1 MIETE
6 CYKELN
12 VLGPNCTP
20 TPDLLINNP
29 LTNNDSRGC
38 FPFRRKKKQNA
49 RTRQIPISDGHLLE
63 LSQSQGSELPA
74 S

>member
-6 CYKELN
+6 CFKELN
-12 VLGPNCTP
+12 VLGPNSSP
-20 TPDLLINNP
+20 TPDLLVNYP
-29 LTNNDSRGC
+29 PTNNDSHGC

-49 RTRQIPISDGHLLE
+49 RAKEIPLPECQLLE
-63 LSQSQGSELPA
+63 LSQRQGSELPL